1 MSWTKHDEGQH
12 SLWPACAENPAD
24 RPIVHGP
31 AARADS
37 RALVEVSGPTPPPG
51 TRGGPWTHSR
61 GDSRK
66 EPRALNA
73 SKDSLPGARCQ
84 CQRGHELSWRTV
96 LLVGG
101 RNTDVI
107 FVRWPAQ
114 ADLRTRCRKEGVPRL
129 LVVEAGAQPPIS
141 NDPVEDW
148 VRPPVSRD
156 DLEARVKVLQNRF
169 NSRRVPT
176 IDSTGTLSFG
186 RHSITISTTQTE
198 LMRLLIDRFGEVVYR
213 IEFVQRLATRTPTLN
228 RNSLD
233 LHIMRLRRRLLPLDL
248 SIRTVWGRGYML
260 ESATPAEVVPVTNA
274 GGI

>member
-1 MSWTKHDEGQH
+1 
-12 SLWPACAENPAD
+12 
-24 RPIVHGP
+24 
-31 AARADS
+31 
-37 RALVEVSGPTPPPG
+37 
-51 TRGGPWTHSR
+51 
-61 GDSRK
+61 
-66 EPRALNA
+66 
-73 SKDSLPGARCQ
+73 
-84 CQRGHELSWRTV
+84 

-101 RNTDVI
+101 RISDVV

-148 VRPPVSRD
+148 VRPPVPRD
-156 DLEARVKVLQNRF
+156 DLEARVKALQNRF

-176 IDSTGTLSFG
+176 LDSTGTLSFG
-186 RHSITISTTQTE
+186 PHSITISTTQTE

-213 IEFVQRLATRTPTLN
+213 IEFVQCLAMRTPTLN

-233 LHIMRLRRRLLPLDL
+233 LHIMRLRRRLLPIEL

-260 ESATPAEVVPVTNA
+260 ENAAAPTEVISVTNA
-274 GGI
+274 SGI